1 MQKSTITCFIFALTA
16 TLFISACSTRPL
28 ITEQDILQK
37 SHELETLTKPKK
49 VQNVRYA
56 DEPYLGSTSITL
68 TQTDKSLSRHITLNM
83 VGSLS
88 DICSSATTISGLS
101 WYVEDE
107 KSLSEHIKYAGT
119 IESFCRYLSLR
130 FGYVWR
136 YDDETNSIIFSR
148 FATRTFTL
156 LAAAGTINYKNQITN
171 ESEGSSDS
179 DSGTTATLDTAQHS
193 TTKYDVDVWGDAMA
207 TIKTLLSKNGNVSAN
222 VSAGTITVTD
232 EARALRKV
240 EDFIKDYNDKLC
252 RQVALQV
259 RVWQLSVEDGQEFG
273 INLQAMFDDGAGLA
287 LATGTPLDWSTLGG
301 ELSASLT
308 DGKLKDSSATLK
320 ALSTYGKTSLVTSG
334 TGVTMNNQP
343 LPIQNTTK
351 DTYIASMSLNTT
363 DYGQTSEITP
373 GEVVTGFAMT
383 VIPHILDNRKLILQY
398 NASLNSLDALREY
411 SDDSVKVEMP
421 KISSRA
427 FSQRITMRMGQTLV
441 LAGFEQESHGQN
453 STLGALQVGRAGNY
467 GRTLI
472 IITISVE
479 DALGYNGVH
488 HE

>member
-1 MQKSTITCFIFALTA
+1 MQKIIKCFVLAIVA
-16 TLFISACSTRPL
+16 TLTMSACSVKSPI

-37 SHELETLTKPKK
+37 GQELEELTAPRT
-49 VQNVRYA
+49 VRVV
-56 DEPYLGSTSITL
+56 DEPYLGSTEVPL
-68 TQTDKSLSRHITLNM
+68 TKIDKNLSRHITLNM
-83 VGSLS
+83 VGSLG
-88 DICSSATTISGLS
+88 DVCASATNITGFS

-107 KSLSEHIKYAGT
+107 QSLSEHVKYTGS

-136 YDDETNSIIFSR
+136 YDDATNSIVFSR

-156 LAAAGTINYKNQITN
+156 LAAPGTINFKNQITN
-171 ESEGSSDS
+171 ESEGSSSSSS
-179 DSGTTATLDTAQHS
+179 DSGTSTTLDTAQNN
-193 TTKYDVDVWGDAMA
+193 TTKFDVDVWGEAVA
-207 TIKTLLSKNGNVSAN
+207 TIKGLLTKEGNVSAN
-222 VSAGTITVTD
+222 LAAGTITVTD

-259 RVWQLSVEDGQEFG
+259 RVWQLTIEDENEVGL
-273 INLQAMFDDGAGLA
+273 NLQAMFDDGGSFA
-287 LATGTPLDWSTLGG
+287 LASGTALDWSTIGG
-301 ELSASLT
+301 ELSASIT
-308 DGKLKDSSATLK
+308 DGKLKDSSSTLK

-334 TGVTMNNQP
+334 SGVTMNNQP
-343 LPIQNTTK
+343 LPVQNITR
-351 DTYIASMSLNTT
+351 DTYIASMSLSTT
-363 DYGQTSEITP
+363 DYSQTSEITP

-383 VIPHILDNRKLILQY
+383 VIPHILDRRTVILQY

-427 FSQRITMRMGQTLV
+427 FSQRVTMRMGQTLV

-453 STLGALQVGRAGNY
+453 DTLGALQIGRAGNY

-479 DALGYNGVH
+479 DAMGYTGGSH
-488 HE
+488 D